1 MHHVVTVKSDHTMQ
15 KTVPVCSVSSPEAGL
30 KQNISGF
37 TCDEKNLH
45 DFRSSL
51 SIIIGYSEMMIDGV
65 LGQMTEEQLDGIK
78 DVLAT
83 SRRMQD
89 VIDVVSRRK
98 TPVLR

>member
-1 MHHVVTVKSDHTMQ
+1 MHEIM
-15 KTVPVCSVSSPEAGL
+15 PVCPAAPLEAGC

-51 SIIIGYSEMMIDGV
+51 NIIIGYSEMMLDGV
-65 LGQMTEEQLDGIK
+65 LGQMTEEQIDGIK

-83 SRRMQD
+83 SRRMED
-89 VIDVVSRRK
+89 VIDVVSCRKIPARR
-98 TPVLR
+98 